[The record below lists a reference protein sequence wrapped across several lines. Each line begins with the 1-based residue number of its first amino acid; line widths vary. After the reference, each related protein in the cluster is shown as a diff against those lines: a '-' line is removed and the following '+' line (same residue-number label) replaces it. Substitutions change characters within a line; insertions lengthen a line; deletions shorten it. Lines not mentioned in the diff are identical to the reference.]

1 MEGGSNGAMKL
12 VEFHIANSG
21 DVIAVNP
28 DSVCRIGKGVNEGTT
43 FIRQEDGSSVDVS
56 EDYESVKK
64 ALSD

>member
-1 MEGGSNGAMKL
+1 MKL
-12 VEFHIANSG
+12 VEFHVANSG
-21 DVIAVNP
+21 DLIAVNP

-56 EDYESVKK
+56 EDHESVKK